1 MLDDNAQPFHKSK
14 PNAIGDPD
22 LSADNEAAHTPVFQE
37 DNRDTFKDLKRQNN
51 EGKLSTDRRMSDI
64 AAK

>member
-1 MLDDNAQPFHKSK
+1 MLDESVQPFRKCK
-14 PNAIGDPD
+14 PIGDQEQ
-22 LSADNEAAHTPVFQE
+22 SADNDAAHTPVFQE

-51 EGKLSTDRRMSDI
+51 EGKLSTDRRMSDM

>member
-1 MLDDNAQPFHKSK
+1 MLDDSVQPFRKCK
-14 PNAIGDPD
+14 PIGGPD
-22 LSADNEAAHTPVFQE
+22 QSADNDAAHTPVFQE